1 MKQLAAANSDKE
13 KLITVEMKEKTLTEV
28 LGTPDDAAMMAQK
41 NKIIEMIRGLVAQY
55 GDVHFQL
62 LSLTEYHKDSDHYG
76 VVSSSISL
84 TDEWKEFISEV
95 ADYNENLHHTLGDSF
110 EFTTLRSQ
118 LVMAADE
125 IVKEMEKDLDIVDDT
140 HH

>member
-1 MKQLAAANSDKE
+1 MSSMPW
-13 KLITVEMKEKTLTEV
+13 ITSSS
-28 LGTPDDAAMMAQK
+28 G
-41 NKIIEMIRGLVAQY
+41 
-55 GDVHFQL
+55 
-62 LSLTEYHKDSDHYG
+62 
-76 VVSSSISL
+76 SSISL